1 MGGAVI
7 SWCLAAAG
15 LCLAVV
21 FGAADAVAQDDRE
34 HALVLKMGPAIYT
47 RKSTEYNLELAFN
60 SLDAQREACEAY
72 IKKSVGPEARSE
84 CWQAS
89 GSAAGIDGV
98 VGVRYRSAPKR
109 HDRVADEFVDC
120 AAMAVD
126 LARHNIEDTWRSSRC
141 FDLENRYATNHGCGD
156 ESIMHAIDRISAG
169 VAPLFHL

>member
-72 IKKSVGPEARSE
+72 IKNRSVPRPAANAGRRAAAR
-84 CWQAS
+84 QAS
-89 GSAAGIDGV
+89 TAWSA
-98 VGVRYRSAPKR
+98 
-109 HDRVADEFVDC
+109 FV
-120 AAMAVD
+120 
-126 LARHNIEDTWRSSRC
+126 T
-141 FDLENRYATNHGCGD
+141 
-156 ESIMHAIDRISAG
+156 
-169 VAPLFHL
+169 